1 MKSIP
6 VLMLIL
12 LVTGVPTRAQETKA
26 AKIDRVLALMK
37 ADALTDEVFQ
47 QVKAMTASLA
57 PPDATEKQR
66 AHAQEIQAK
75 IMDLVKDRMSWE
87 KMRPQY
93 VKMYGET
100 FSDEEIDGM
109 LAFYESPAGRAM
121 LEKMPQLVS
130 KMMAMVQSQMT
141 AIMPDVERLA
151 RDLAKEPAKK

>member
-141 AIMPDVERLA
+141 AIMPEVERLA
-151 RDLAKEPAKK
+151 KDLAKEPAKK